1 VVESLGPVGRNV
13 FDDAL
18 ADLGGEV
25 KSPVEIERLVASL
38 VREID
43 GASEAQEF
51 VKRVRRA
58 LESLAS

>member
-1 VVESLGPVGRNV
+1 
-13 FDDAL
+13 
-18 ADLGGEV
+18 LGGEV